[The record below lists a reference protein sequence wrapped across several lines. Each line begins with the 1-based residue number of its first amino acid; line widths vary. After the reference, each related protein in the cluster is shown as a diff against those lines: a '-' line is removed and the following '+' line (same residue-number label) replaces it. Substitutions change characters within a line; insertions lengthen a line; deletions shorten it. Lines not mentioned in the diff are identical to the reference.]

1 MYVLLTGGVA
11 LVPMRHL
18 EHRNATPFSK
28 IMTPF
33 FGKKCYICATETKS
47 LKIKELKNMKTKLY
61 MIALAAISMMLG
73 SCSDSNSEFS
83 QDYLADTPI
92 KLNVSVDEPT
102 TRAGYSSTELPE
114 GFWLTVVHYLDSYH
128 NVPDGTYSYEV
139 WAKKVGD
146 IWKTYK
152 TYELDDG
159 TLGVTDEEV
168 TMLWAN
174 MKDNV
179 DVMAYTKI
187 QNFTIPTAQTSDEQL
202 KQADVLYMPPTDIDP
217 SKEGIKV
224 ALQHAMS
231 KINLTIELGSEFE
244 FTEDIN
250 KKITDVK
257 IDGSLVSDW
266 FTLDGQHQTEG
277 NPQTITPFYTGATPF
292 SKDANGVI
300 TKATATY
307 EAILIPQTIASGKF
321 TVSFKVDGKLYEWV
335 YNNEAGLTLAPST
348 AYTLKL
354 IAGDDK
360 VQPVSFS
367 VAPWNAGNGENGE
380 EKETD

>member
-1 MYVLLTGGVA
+1 
-11 LVPMRHL
+11 MR
-18 EHRNATPFSK
+18 
-28 IMTPF
+28 
-33 FGKKCYICATETKS
+33 
-47 LKIKELKNMKTKLY
+47 TKLY

-102 TRAGYSSTELPE
+102 TRAGYSNAELPE
-114 GFWLTVVHYLDSYH
+114 GFLLAVYH
-128 NVPDGTYSYEV
+128 TLEGQEVDDKYSYEV

-146 IWKTYK
+146 SWKTYK
-152 TYELDDG
+152 PDE
-159 TLGVTDEEV
+159 TLKGGTDEEV

-174 MKDNV
+174 MKDKVN
-179 DVMAYTKI
+179 VMAFTNLGTI
-187 QNFTIPTAQTSDEQL
+187 TIPTDQTSDDQL
-202 KQADVLYMPPTDIDP
+202 KQADVLYMPYTKYTPTN
-217 SKEGIKV
+217 KGITV
-224 ALQHAMS
+224 NLQHAMS

-257 IDGSLVSDW
+257 IDGSSVSGDLASGGIYDVSGDP
-266 FTLDGQHQTEG
+266 T
-277 NPQTITPFYTGATPF
+277 PITPLYTGETAF
-292 SKDANGVI
+292 SKEAGKI
-300 TKATATY
+300 TKASATY
-307 EAILIPQTIASGKF
+307 EAILVPQDIASGEF
-321 TVSFKVDGKLYEWV
+321 TVSFKVEGKLYEWA
-335 YNNEAGLTLAPST
+335 YNNEAGLTLAPNT

-367 VAPWNAGNGENGE
+367 VAEWKAGNGDGE
-380 EKETD
+380 KKETD

>member
-1 MYVLLTGGVA
+1 
-11 LVPMRHL
+11 MR
-18 EHRNATPFSK
+18 
-28 IMTPF
+28 
-33 FGKKCYICATETKS
+33 
-47 LKIKELKNMKTKLY
+47 TKLY

-83 QDYLADTPI
+83 QDFLADTPI

-102 TRAGYSSTELPE
+102 TRAGYSETVLPE
-114 GFWLTVVHYLDSYH
+114 GFWLDVIHYLDSDH
-128 NVPDGTYSYEV
+128 NVPDGTYTYQV

-152 TYELDDG
+152 LDENY
-159 TLGVTDEEV
+159 GVTDEEV

-174 MKDNV
+174 MKDKV
-179 DVMAYTKI
+179 DVMAFT
-187 QNFTIPTAQTSDEQL
+187 NFGTITIPTDQTSDDQL
-202 KQADVLYMPPTDIDP
+202 KQADVLYMPYTKYTPTN
-217 SKEGIKV
+217 KGITV
-224 ALQHAMS
+224 NLQHAMS

-257 IDGSLVSDW
+257 IDGSSVSGDLASGGIYDVSGDP
-266 FTLDGQHQTEG
+266 T
-277 NPQTITPFYTGATPF
+277 PITPLYTGETAF
-292 SKDANGVI
+292 SKEAGKI
-300 TKATATY
+300 TKASATY
-307 EAILIPQTIASGKF
+307 EAILVPQDIASGEF
-321 TVSFKVDGKLYEWV
+321 TVSFKVEGKLYEWA
-335 YNNEAGLTLAPST
+335 YNNEAGLTLAPNT

-367 VAPWNAGNGENGE
+367 VAEWKAGNGDGE
-380 EKETD
+380 KKETD